1 MGYGWLCFTVLERWQ
16 TDNETPLH
24 FTMPGPGSNSSL
36 VTIDESQ
43 RQRLRY
49 RLMSKLRNTAQEL
62 KDRLGD
68 EAVSVI
74 TYYDTME
81 PAANNLPSIK
91 VVGSPVLTSI
101 IKKHKHSIQE
111 EIHDA
116 DKSTHSSRPVL
127 CGLPLPLING
137 RVSTVDKLR
146 CRELKSLIPLLLKKS
161 SGHSRVNWN
170 SEEHLPNWWPPDVPW
185 GNVKSDTRP
194 EGQRGEETWA
204 CVLRRV
210 AKACYTY
217 HAIVIT

>member
-1 MGYGWLCFTVLERWQ
+1 
-16 TDNETPLH
+16 
-24 FTMPGPGSNSSL
+24 MPGPGSNSSL
-36 VTIDESQ
+36 VTIDECQ

-49 RLMSKLRNTAQEL
+49 RLMSKLRNAAQEL

-74 TYYDTME
+74 TYYDAME
-81 PAANNLPSIK
+81 PDLNSKNLPSIK

-101 IKKHKHSIQE
+101 IEKHKHAIQE
-111 EIHDA
+111 DIHNA
-116 DKSTHSSRPVL
+116 EKSTHSSRPVL

-170 SEEHLPNWWPPDVPW
+170 SGDHVPNWWPVDVPW

-194 EGQRGEETWA
+194 QEDRGEETWA

-210 AKACYTY
+210 VKSCYTY